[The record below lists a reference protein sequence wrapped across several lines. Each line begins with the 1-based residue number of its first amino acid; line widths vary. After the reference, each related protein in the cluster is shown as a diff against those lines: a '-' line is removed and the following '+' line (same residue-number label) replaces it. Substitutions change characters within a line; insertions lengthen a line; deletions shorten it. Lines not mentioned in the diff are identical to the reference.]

1 LETNALKI
9 LVTFA
14 VEAEFAPWR
23 GRHQFV
29 AASSGEHLLQQ
40 AKIGDADVSVLLTGV
55 GPGFANENVMR
66 LCTEEACRGRRFDL
80 CISAG
85 LAGALRGAHLIGE
98 VVVPRSIRFDNHG
111 STDGL
116 AQKFVPDGELVNLA
130 AECGAKIV
138 ERCLTTSRVVR
149 SAAEKSNLGAE
160 AEVVEMES
168 YEVLSEAGAWGTRGI
183 AIRAVS
189 DTVDETLPIDF
200 SKTITDEGEVSYW
213 RVLGEVARHP
223 SAMPGLIRLGRN
235 SRGAAQKLAAFLDA
249 YVGQLSSSVSAIGF
263 GYGPAVTVR

>member
-1 LETNALKI
+1 MKI

-14 VEAEFAPWR
+14 VEAEFAAWR
-23 GRHQFV
+23 GRHEFV
-29 AASSGEHLLQQ
+29 TVASGDYLLEQ
-40 AKIGDADVSVLLTGV
+40 AKIADADVSVLLTGV
-55 GPGFANENVMR
+55 GPGFANENVMGV
-66 LCTEEACRGRRFDL
+66 CTEEACRGRRFDL

-85 LAGALRGAHLIGE
+85 LAGALRGSHLIGE
-98 VVVPRSIRFDNHG
+98 VVVPRTIRSDHQGN
-111 STDGL
+111 TDSF
-116 AQKFVPDGELVNLA
+116 AQKFIPDCELVNLA

-138 ERCLTTSRVVR
+138 ERSLTTSRVVR

-235 SRGAAQKLAAFLDA
+235 SRGAAQKLATFLSA
-249 YVGQLSSSVSAIGF
+249 YVALLSNSASVVGH
-263 GYGPAVTVR
+263 GYSPAVMVR